1 MLYLLIALAPVFII
15 LIYIYV
21 RDKYEKE
28 PISLLLK
35 SLFFGAL
42 IVLPVI
48 YIETSLT
55 AIATFSTRVSAA
67 FYEAFIVA
75 AITEEV
81 FKFGVLYWL
90 IKKSP
95 EFNERFDGIV
105 YAVFISLGF
114 AGIENILYI
123 FDSGL
128 YTGIVRAF
136 TAVPAHAFFGVSMGY
151 YFALSK
157 FKTESTRLN
166 LIKALLIPI
175 LLHGIYDFIL
185 MVGNP
190 ITILFFIPFLIYLW
204 INGFKKI
211 KNGSV
216 KSRKI

>member
-1 MLYLLIALAPVFII
+1 MLYLAVALAPVFII

-28 PISLLLK
+28 PLSLLLK
-35 SLFFGAL
+35 SLFFGGL

-48 YIETSLT
+48 YVETSLT
-55 AIATFSTRVSAA
+55 TISAFATRVSAA
-67 FYEAFIVA
+67 FYDAFIVA

-81 FKFGVLYWL
+81 FKFAVLYWL

-114 AGIENILYI
+114 AAIENILYV

-128 YTGIVRAF
+128 NTGIVRAF

-157 FKTESTRLN
+157 FKTENTRLN

-175 LLHGIYDFIL
+175 ILHGIYDFIL

-190 ITILFFIPFLIYLW
+190 ITMLFFIPFLIYLW
-204 INGFKKI
+204 INGF
-211 KNGSV
+211 NPT
-216 KSRKI
+216 

>member
-1 MLYLLIALAPVFII
+1 MLFLLIALAPVFII

-55 AIATFSTRVSAA
+55 AIANFTTRVSAA
-67 FYEAFIVA
+67 FYDAFIVA

-81 FKFGVLYWL
+81 FKFAVIYWL

-114 AGIENILYI
+114 AAAENILYV

-157 FKTESTRLN
+157 FKTENTRLN

-216 KSRKI
+216 KSREI